1 MLSSTYIYVYL
12 VGKSLI
18 SVKERVEGKNSA
30 LWYQPKKGKMSRV
43 ERQEGRLKM
52 ELLSASVLFSLHL
65 FHSILL

>member
-1 MLSSTYIYVYL
+1 MYIYF

-52 ELLSASVLFSLHL
+52 ELLSVSVLFFSLYL
-65 FHSILL
+65 FHSIFL